1 MAKAIRRGH
10 CSALWSPR
18 VKHAEHTLSTLPAAD
33 DPETGGSAVPF
44 SSNFCFFLDGLVEED
59 EDALEEESSEVDDDD
74 RWLLLTGVA
83 IRT

>member
-1 MAKAIRRGH
+1 MSNTRNTPCQPCPPPMTPKPV
-10 CSALWSPR
+10 ALSF
-18 VKHAEHTLSTLPAAD
+18 
-33 DPETGGSAVPF
+33 PF
-44 SSNFCFFLDGLVEED
+44 SSNFCFFLAGLVEED